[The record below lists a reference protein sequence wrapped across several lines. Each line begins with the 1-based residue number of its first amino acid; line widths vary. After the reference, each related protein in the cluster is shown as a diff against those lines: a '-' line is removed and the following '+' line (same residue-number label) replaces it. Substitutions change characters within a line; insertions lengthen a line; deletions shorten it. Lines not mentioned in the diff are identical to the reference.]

1 MTSVKLPLFSIITV
15 VYNDPVNLQKTITT
29 VAEQE
34 YPNVQ
39 FIVIDGG
46 STDNTLD
53 VIGKNHESITLWKS
67 EKDTGIYDAMNKGL
81 SLATGDYINFLNAGD
96 TFYSPH
102 VLMRVA
108 EEVNITH
115 AEIVYGQALHKSKI
129 EGNVS
134 FVKGKT
140 ITPSALFRNVPFC
153 HQALFVKKELFQEIG
168 PYDTTYRIVAD
179 YEWMI
184 RYYNTKKN
192 TDKMHFMREILV
204 EYDTDGFS
212 FKNITQGVHEKFK
225 IANKNFYGR
234 YFVTGNLYFFFDRI
248 RVLIVVGLYKMG
260 AMQHYRKLKYEVL
273 TKSAFARK

>member
-67 EKDTGIYDAMNKGL
+67 EQDTGIYDAMNKGL
-81 SLATGDYINFLNAGD
+81 SLATDDYINFLNAGD

-134 FVKGKT
+134 
-140 ITPSALFRNVPFC
+140 
-153 HQALFVKKELFQEIG
+153 
-168 PYDTTYRIVAD
+168 
-179 YEWMI
+179 
-184 RYYNTKKN
+184 
-192 TDKMHFMREILV
+192 
-204 EYDTDGFS
+204 
-212 FKNITQGVHEKFK
+212 
-225 IANKNFYGR
+225 
-234 YFVTGNLYFFFDRI
+234 
-248 RVLIVVGLYKMG
+248 
-260 AMQHYRKLKYEVL
+260 
-273 TKSAFARK
+273 

>member
-15 VYNDPVNLQKTITT
+15 VYNDPVNLQKTITN

-53 VIGKNHESITLWKS
+53 VIGKNHETITTWKS
-67 EKDTGIYDAMNKGL
+67 EKDSGIYDAMNKGL
-81 SLATGDYINFLNAGD
+81 SFAKGDYINFLNAGD
-96 TFYSPH
+96 TFLNPL
-102 VLMRVA
+102 VLKRVA
-108 EEVNITH
+108 EEINSTH
-115 AEIVYGQALHKSKI
+115 AEIIYGQALHKSKV

-140 ITPSALFRNVPFC
+140 ITPSTLFRNVPFC

-168 PYDTTYRIVAD
+168 TYDTAYRIVAD

-184 RYYNTKKN
+184 RYYNTRKN
-192 TDKMHFMREILV
+192 TDQMHFMRKVLV

-212 FKNITQGVHEKFK
+212 FKNITQAVHEKFK

-248 RVLIVVGLYKMG
+248 RVLIVVLLYKMG
-260 AMQHYRKLKYEVL
+260 AMRHYRKLKYEVL
-273 TKSAFARK
+273 TKLAFARK